1 MKRWKKVL
9 IIIFS
14 IIIILLFGAYGTYK
28 LYVEPKIVDPA
39 LLKLQEVLNDEDVQ
53 KAVDDFVNEM
63 LESGYLEEAD
73 IPEYL
78 EYRSELNLE
87 PSPAGEA
94 QTSAQPAA
102 SDTNTAVSGSNPN
115 TSSDS
120 VPASGDVQP
129 APTQKPSSAP
139 AKTPPPKAKGKKKM
153 SLIDRAKAEMTAE
166 EFAFSMHI
174 YSKVDVGYVTSNI
187 GTNREAV
194 KAYAKRTLSSSEISR
209 SLAIYSKYSYILKQ

>member
-14 IIIILLFGAYGTYK
+14 IIIILLLGAYGTYK
-28 LYVEPKIVDPA
+28 LYVEPEIVDPA
-39 LLKLQEVLNDEDVQ
+39 LMKLQEVLNDEDVQ
-53 KAVDDFVNEM
+53 QAVDDFVNEM
-63 LESGYLEEAD
+63 LESGYLEEGD

-87 PSPAGEA
+87 PSPGAESQQA
-94 QTSAQPAA
+94 EQPESSTENTTA
-102 SDTNTAVSGSNPN
+102 SNA
-115 TSSDS
+115 
-120 VPASGDVQP
+120 VPASENIQPSP
-129 APTQKPSSAP
+129 APTQNATP
-139 AKTPPPKAKGKKKM
+139 AKTSPPQAKGKKKM
-153 SLIDRAKAEMTAE
+153 TLIERAKAEMTAE

-174 YSKVDVGYVTSNI
+174 YGKVDVGYVTSNI

>member
-14 IIIILLFGAYGTYK
+14 IIIILLLGAYGTYK
-28 LYVEPKIVDPA
+28 LYVEPEIVDPA
-39 LLKLQEVLNDEDVQ
+39 LMKLQEVLNDEDVQ
-53 KAVDDFVNEM
+53 QAVDDFVNEM

-87 PSPAGEA
+87 QTPGGEA
-94 QTSAQPAA
+94 QKSAQSAI
-102 SDTNTAVSGSNPN
+102 SDTNTAVSSSDLN

-120 VPASGDVQP
+120 VPASGSVQP
-129 APTQKPSSAP
+129 APTQTSSP
-139 AKTPPPKAKGKKKM
+139 AKTSSPQAKGKKKM
-153 SLIDRAKAEMTAE
+153 TLIERAKAEMTAE

-174 YSKVDVGYVTSNI
+174 YGKVDVGYVTSNI

>member
-14 IIIILLFGAYGTYK
+14 IIIILLLGAYGTYK

-87 PSPAGEA
+87 QTPGGEA
-94 QTSAQPAA
+94 QKSAQSAI
-102 SDTNTAVSGSNPN
+102 SDTNTAVSGSDLN

-120 VPASGDVQP
+120 VPASGSVQH
-129 APTQKPSSAP
+129 APTQTSSP
-139 AKTPPPKAKGKKKM
+139 AKTSPPQAKGKKKM
-153 SLIDRAKAEMTAE
+153 TLIERAKAEMTAD
-166 EFAFSMHI
+166 EFAFSMYI
-174 YSKVDVGYVTSNI
+174 YGKVDVGYVTSNI

-194 KAYAKRTLSSSEISR
+194 KAYAKRTLTSGEISR
-209 SLAIYSKYSYILKQ
+209 SLSIYSKYSYILKQ